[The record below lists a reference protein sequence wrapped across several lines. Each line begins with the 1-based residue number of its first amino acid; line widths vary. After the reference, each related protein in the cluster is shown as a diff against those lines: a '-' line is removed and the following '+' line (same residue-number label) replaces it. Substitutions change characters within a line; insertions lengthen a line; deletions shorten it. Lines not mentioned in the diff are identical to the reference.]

1 MTQEEF
7 DQLVAD
13 RNESIVD
20 LIVNLL
26 VNSSTFETPPAN
38 ELIVDYPHDSN
49 GTDDIPPQRK
59 RRGEFRSR
67 VAH

>member
-49 GTDDIPPQRK
+49 GTNDIPPPAEEE
-59 RRGEFRSR
+59 GG
-67 VAH
+67 V